1 MGSSVSKKKP
11 VVVVAPKPKPVRAQT
26 PTEAPSEAQ
35 PKPAVTEASPKP
47 VQVSETAESSQKPDI
62 VLVEKEIKK
71 DYSIYALSNE
81 ASVILLPYAVKSR
94 QVESQGRIRDPV
106 DPKSLKMSIFE
117 VSNKSGLKQIP
128 LNAGKQRGGVFVEVL
143 ALLERAESEA
153 NRIAIQVPASS
164 GEIQVEIITSDREIE
179 FKSNIKV
186 LLLLAPT
193 MDWRKMSETHPNMSR
208 ALRSVSSSI
217 PYGIAVGL
225 DKKIKPLNKKT
236 DHWQMALLKP
246 ENFNKDEYLN
256 LFVKDGKGAFPDY
269 WSSAL
274 ATDFGGEQGKQ
285 EAVETDF
292 TANFNQVGDN
302 ETKIFASRMSG
313 KLNEDGAC
321 CYYINGSVD
330 GRTAPA
336 IFKIIFEKPSQNKL
350 NVRFNSKSVHGQSH
364 LVLPETDDSFWPAEV
379 RAHYSSKL
387 GKVIMS
393 EFIVGADG
401 TVDKLI
407 PKVAGVEF
415 VTSWGLPPNVNNP
428 MIRLASAYAAAGS
441 YADMTVDIASN
452 AVNKKASLKVS
463 RDGRKKYKV
472 VMKADGYTMPA
483 ITHELTD
490 ADFARVTDAEIRMV
504 ITAKPPK
511 QNE

>member
-47 VQVSETAESSQKPDI
+47 VQVSETADSSPKPDV
-62 VLVEKEIKK
+62 VLVEKEIQKE
-71 DYSIYALSNE
+71 YSIYALSKE

-94 QVESQGRIRDPV
+94 EVRPLMTRGDPV

-117 VSNKSGLKQIP
+117 VSNKSGLKHIG
-128 LNAGKQRGGVFVEVL
+128 LNARKNSRNTKVEVL

-153 NRIAIQVPASS
+153 NRIAIEVPASS
-164 GEIQVEIITSDREIE
+164 EEIQVEIITSDRAIE
-179 FKSNIKV
+179 LKSNIKI
-186 LLLLAPT
+186 LMLLAPT
-193 MDWRKMSETHPNMSR
+193 MDWRNAMDTHPKLSSF
-208 ALRSVSSSI
+208 LGSPVLESVLYTFAI
-217 PYGIAVGL
+217 GKLGF
-225 DKKIKPLNKKT
+225 IKPLNEKT
-236 DHWQMALLKP
+236 KHWQMALLQP
-246 ENFNKDEYLN
+246 EKFNKDEYLN
-256 LFVKDGKGAFPDY
+256 LFMKDGKGAFPDY

-302 ETKIFASRMSG
+302 ETKIFTSKMSG

-336 IFKIIFEKPSQNKL
+336 IFKIVFEKPSQNKL

-364 LVLPETDDSFWPAEV
+364 LVLPETEDSFWPAEV
-379 RAHYSSKL
+379 RAHYSTKL

-401 TVDKLI
+401 TVDKLT

-428 MIRLASAYAAAGS
+428 MIRLASAYASAG
-441 YADMTVDIASN
+441 YWGDVTVDIASN

-463 RDGRKKYKV
+463 RDGRNKYKV

-490 ADFARVTDAEIRMV
+490 ADFARVTDNEIRMA
-504 ITAKPPK
+504 IGSKK
-511 QNE
+511 NE